1 MRIRPYPAW
10 GLLASLLAV
19 SAWRIYERPGWEYAV
34 TGERVAG
41 WASLARMTPE
51 ELDRGLPHR
60 YEGLASALNG
70 VREVGY
76 FSERQSADLFG
87 GVPTGDQFDRI
98 QRYYMAQGLLPP
110 SLLRLDTIRPL
121 VVVDCATVEQ
131 SERVLRREGLTVV
144 RDFGQGLVLAR
155 PGS

>member
-10 GLLASLLAV
+10 GLLASALAI
-19 SAWRIYERPGWEYAV
+19 SAWRLHERPGGEYAV
-34 TGERVAG
+34 TGERVAR

-51 ELDRGLPHR
+51 EIDRGLAHR
-60 YEGLASALNG
+60 YEGLARELDG
-70 VREVGY
+70 MREVGY
-76 FSERQSADLFG
+76 FSERDSAGRWRAAMIPGEHDWL
-87 GVPTGDQFDRI
+87 

-110 SLLRLDTIRPL
+110 SLLRRDEIRPL
-121 VVVDCATVEQ
+121 VVLDCATPEQ
-131 SERVLRREGLTVV
+131 AEQVLRREGLTAV